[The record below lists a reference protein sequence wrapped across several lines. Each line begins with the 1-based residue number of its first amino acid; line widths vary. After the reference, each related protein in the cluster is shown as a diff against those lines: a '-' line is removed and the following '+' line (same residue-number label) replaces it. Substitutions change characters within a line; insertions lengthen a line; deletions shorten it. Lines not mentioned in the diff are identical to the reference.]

1 MSERQNKFEKDGK
14 RVRNDIFNSLGHSMT
29 SSCFY
34 ELQTCRDKTKYKKKT
49 FVLSKSFSEVAMCL
63 PKVTATASINNFIN
77 AMKITTE

>member
-1 MSERQNKFEKDGK
+1 
-14 RVRNDIFNSLGHSMT
+14 MT

-49 FVLSKSFSEVAMCL
+49 FVLPKSFSEVAMCL
-63 PKVTATASINNFIN
+63 PKVTATVSINNFIN

>member
-1 MSERQNKFEKDGK
+1 MSESQNKFEKDGK

-34 ELQTCRDKTKYKKKT
+34 ELQTCRDKTKYKNKLLFCLNPFLK
-49 FVLSKSFSEVAMCL
+49 LLCL